1 MLSIS
6 WASRRSPTRQPD
18 EISESDSS
26 ASGQRAALYVFVR
39 RAPGEDGDSAAR
51 GHGKKIFGLDRDVY
65 LMGQA
70 SSHPR

>member
-6 WASRRSPTRQPD
+6 WASRRSPTRQTN
-18 EISESDSS
+18 EIPESDSS
-26 ASGQRAALYVFVR
+26 ASGQRAAPCIFGC
-39 RAPGEDGDSAAR
+39 RAPGEERDGAAR
-51 GHGKKIFGLDRDVY
+51 GHGKKIFGADRDVY